1 MRLLQEFDTIQ
12 WLCGLRVPLCIWK
25 DRTGETCCCCC
36 CCCCPLLAHDAMSRR
51 QRISEKER
59 GARARAASQVL
70 GLAAAWLRC
79 LVPRLRGWPE
89 AAAAAGCRPALSN
102 LKITNRIPTPPP
114 GNLEPIWKTA
124 PLHLAMGAQG
134 RGGLPKAVLNGLGV
148 GVGVRIR
155 SVIKMPGLPGIP
167 MRQQNKHKTPVAFH
181 WVVAPRGMRPQRQEP
196 EEN

>member
-1 MRLLQEFDTIQ
+1 MCLCAFGKIAQGKPAAAAAVAAARFWPTMR
-12 WLCGLRVPLCIWK
+12 CR
-25 DRTGETCCCCC
+25 
-36 CCCCPLLAHDAMSRR
+36 DA
-51 QRISEKER
+51 KESQKKKG

-102 LKITNRIPTPPP
+102 LKITNRIPTPRHPPPP